1 MNFFDLLRKVVFFG
15 KKDSAG
21 EINNEELQQFVPYMM
36 NRWMS
41 FYDKNKAVF
50 VNETFNRF
58 TGLFDDKR
66 ESYMLYYNLALK
78 SKFKKIEYVKKQ
90 KEKKE
95 KEDVS
100 IAIIAK
106 NNYIS
111 QREVNLY
118 MDLFEQ
124 SNK

>member
-66 ESYMLYYNLALK
+66 ESYMLYYNLAPK